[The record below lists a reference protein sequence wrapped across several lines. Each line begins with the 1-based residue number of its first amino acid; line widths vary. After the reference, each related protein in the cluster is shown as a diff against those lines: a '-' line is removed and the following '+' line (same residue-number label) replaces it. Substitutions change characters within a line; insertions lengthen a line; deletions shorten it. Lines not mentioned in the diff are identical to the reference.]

1 VLSLN
6 NNPSFSLIYLKD
18 EKKDLVWCTLLDR
31 QMAVR

>member
-6 NNPSFSLIYLKD
+6 NNPFFPSIYLKD
-18 EKKDLVWCTLLDR
+18 EKKDLVLCILLDR